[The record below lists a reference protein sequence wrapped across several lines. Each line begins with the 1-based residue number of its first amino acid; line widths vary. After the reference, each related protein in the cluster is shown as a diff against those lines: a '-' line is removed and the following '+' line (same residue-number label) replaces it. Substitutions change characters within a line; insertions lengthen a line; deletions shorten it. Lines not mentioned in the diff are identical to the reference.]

1 MSANRNL
8 ASVKFAPLLALVAAA
23 IGIAFYQWKSVP
35 IERQLSAEIIGFEVT
50 RDPDEARTPPIR
62 ESLAATVTFANQGA
76 ETESISRVRFLVS
89 IKEDL
94 SIPRS
99 WSTTSHRDSML
110 LDVKIPPGESMTHT
124 FIIPWTGRQ
133 ETRYFPDDSQIHL
146 GFSISANTPDGETVT
161 RTARFG
167 YVVQRDG
174 LLADSDHQLLVIAFP
189 PK

>member
-8 ASVKFAPLLALVAAA
+8 ATVKFGPLLALVAAA
-23 IGIAFYQWKSVP
+23 IGIALYQWKSAP
-35 IERQLSAEIIGFEVT
+35 IERQLSAKIVGFEVT
-50 RDPDEARTPPIR
+50 RDSDEARNPPIR
-62 ESLAATVTFANQGA
+62 ESLAATVTFANGGA

-89 IKEDL
+89 SKEDL

-110 LDVKIPPGESMTHT
+110 LDVKIPPGDSMTHT
-124 FIIPWTGRQ
+124 FIIPWTGR
-133 ETRYFPDDSQIHL
+133 EEARYFPDGSKIQL

-161 RTARFG
+161 RTHRFG

-174 LLADSDHQLLVIAFP
+174 LIAESDHQLLVIAFP
-189 PK
+189 TE